1 MTSAFQNFEITD
13 DDDSAPP
20 DYFNEPAPA
29 VDSPFTVM
37 VDTREQTPYTF
48 SNIYGDYRNANTPI
62 NVLTVRKMLPVA
74 DYSIV
79 GYRGI
84 AVERKSKEDIFGS
97 LANSQK
103 RENFLERLRKM
114 QVTLEY
120 GAVVVECTQKELLE
134 SPPDFT
140 NLNPKAVYHT
150 AISWELQFPA
160 IHWTWLPD
168 RASAE
173 EHVYRLFEKYYQHK
187 VDGRYKH
194 HNKPIE
200 QHLEAFR
207 AGQIARMWMTEYE
220 IPYPL
225 ENPLRSS
232 WLRGWGFASSH
243 LKGGANGTLY
253 ELGQTPKQESAKP
266 AKKGKKEE
274 QIKPLPGQTSF
285 LDSDPNTELKEAIG
299 SIYNKGIAAKAKKK

>member
-1 MTSAFQNFEITD
+1 
-13 DDDSAPP
+13 
-20 DYFNEPAPA
+20 
-29 VDSPFTVM
+29 
-37 VDTREQTPYTF
+37 
-48 SNIYGDYRNANTPI
+48 
-62 NVLTVRKMLPVA
+62 MLPVA

-79 GYRGI
+79 GYKGI
-84 AVERKSKEDIFGS
+84 AVERKSKADVFAS
-97 LANSQK
+97 LANTQK

-114 QVTLEY
+114 QTTLEY
-120 GAVVVECTQKELLE
+120 GAVVIECTQKEMITD
-134 SPPDFT
+134 PPEFT

-168 RASAE
+168 RASSE

-187 VDGRYKH
+187 VDGKYRH

-207 AGQIARMWMTEYE
+207 AGQIARWWVSEEE

-225 ENPLRSS
+225 ENPLRLS

-243 LKGGANGTLY
+243 LKGGDNGVLY
-253 ELGQTPKQESAKP
+253 ELGHRPKTEESKSK
-266 AKKGKKEE
+266 KKGKAEGLH
-274 QIKPLPGQTSF
+274 KPLPNQTSF
-285 LDSDPNTELKEAIG
+285 LDEDSNAELKEALG
-299 SIYNKGIAAKAKKK
+299 SIYNQGLPKRGKKK